1 MQVLSNYWMPTVRA
15 ANNLVSVNS
24 KDCTKKKKSSLRSG
38 KFPATFMFLAC
49 VSNPSLTEITT
60 YIGLFSCL
68 GSFLFGSFWWGVS
81 WFLTATAEVLKSS
94 QSHIDSDGWPCLPS
108 CSNTD
113 CTQLVLQNSKLDKTD
128 SRFSPENL
136 YCLKHSPLYIQT
148 VAVQNYNSHGHL
160 LLIHPRLEFSSW
172 KVSLSP
178 VDLTFVNTKSTSNG
192 QIHNKMPFF

>member
-68 GSFLFGSFWWGVS
+68 GSFLFGSFWWDVS

-128 SRFSPENL
+128 SRFSPEKSLLFETLSTLHSNSSCAEL
-136 YCLKHSPLYIQT
+136 QLSWPSLAHTSKAGIFILKSE
-148 VAVQNYNSHGHL
+148 SK
-160 LLIHPRLEFSSW
+160 SSG
-172 KVSLSP
+172 P
-178 VDLTFVNTKSTSNG
+178 NFC
-192 QIHNKMPFF
+192 